1 MSGLELENV
10 LEDSKNIL
18 SPLTTL
24 KGGDKKLKPILERV
38 NLG

>member
-10 LEDSKNIL
+10 LEGSKNIL
-18 SPLTTL
+18 SPLIIL